1 MNDLRQRGEHGRRG
15 GIRPSHVLMQLVG
28 AFVAVFY
35 GLNRAWSYFNTLFLF
50 ADTVRSVSR
59 KLYNAMSQ
67 NGRTGSRAAGQQT
80 PPAEEEDEDDAS
92 DDDEGETETRG
103 KTIGALTIQDKAVS
117 GFRLAEWAACKQT
130 TVVLTT
136 WTTTSLLPEATTVA
150 TMPAGATAILLEHSE
165 VHRPSYFAMAQTVQR
180 MGGEALVIA
189 AETAFL
195 ESRDTGLEARW
206 FPSGA
211 VSQ

>member
-80 PPAEEEDEDDAS
+80 PPAEEEGEDDA
-92 DDDEGETETRG
+92 R
-103 KTIGALTIQDKAVS
+103 AHRRHLDKH
-117 GFRLAEWAACKQT
+117 G
-130 TVVLTT
+130 VVVQLE
-136 WTTTSLLPEATTVA
+136 LL
-150 TMPAGATAILLEHSE
+150 L
-165 VHRPSYFAMAQTVQR
+165 HRHDVNL
-180 MGGEALVIA
+180 G
-189 AETAFL
+189 
-195 ESRDTGLEARW
+195 
-206 FPSGA
+206 
-211 VSQ
+211 